1 MAKAPNRLR
10 QRRVEKNKQ
19 AKAVGTNDSSA
30 DDSAASDDDRV
41 EMDDDEPLRRGHIP
55 AGAQPDSSTGDDSA
69 SDDDRSEIGDDE
81 GIPLRRG
88 KSPGGAQPAVGQSA
102 QGSCCSW
109 PVVLLSLAIVGG
121 MLVLRFWDGLL
132 LQDLDSTASHK
143 GRMEDVDLYGVLE
156 LAHDASPTLIR
167 ASYRKA
173 ALQWHPDKCSSEA
186 CAGLFLQATRAHEVL
201 TDPVRRSVYDQTRS
215 NIEPIES
222 EAVDLTVENFARV
235 VLDTD
240 ELWFVQVYA
249 EWAPGAE
256 RFASVWETEVLRF
269 KEYARGLDGGGS
281 VRFGRIHVTR
291 QSDLFIRL
299 PIVVR
304 ASNLPTVVSYFR
316 ARPTPWARWLGRPR
330 FSDWVRDEIPALVR
344 EVKAAAFG
352 DFLNSLPDSR
362 TVISLFTTS
371 AQPVSAACACC
382 CVGFVYNFPCPRRAS
397 HNLFLTPHHQY
408 AHPLARDADKSI
420 ALFYDCS
427 LVFVKTSIGERDL
440 DSVRALLPTPI
451 PQFPA
456 VLVSRTNG
464 TQFTDSRWLSGKLD
478 VKNIAKSVVGI
489 VSANVLQVRL
499 WWHQ

>member
-10 QRRVEKNKQ
+10 QRTAP
-19 AKAVGTNDSSA
+19 AKATEPIDTESNDSSS
-30 DDSAASDDDRV
+30 DESAASDDD
-41 EMDDDEPLRRGHIP
+41 
-55 AGAQPDSSTGDDSA
+55 S
-69 SDDDRSEIGDDE
+69 RSEIGDDE

-88 KSPGGAQPAVGQSA
+88 STARPAAHADQGTCFSWPAV
-102 QGSCCSW
+102 
-109 PVVLLSLAIVGG
+109 LISLVAIGG

-143 GRMEDVDLYGVLE
+143 GRIEDIDLYGVLE
-156 LAHDASPTLIR
+156 LSHDASPALIR
-167 ASYRKA
+167 ASYRKV

-201 TDPVRRSVYDQTRS
+201 TDPIRRSVYDQTRS

-235 VLDTD
+235 VLETD
-240 ELWFVQVYA
+240 ELWLIQVYA

-256 RFASVWETEVLRF
+256 RFASVWEAEVTRF

-281 VRFGRIHVTR
+281 IRFGRIHVTR

-344 EVKAAAFG
+344 EVKVDEFG

-362 TVISLFTTS
+362 TVITLFTTS
-371 AQPVSAACACC
+371 VQPVSSACALF
-382 CVGFVYNFPCPRRAS
+382 GFCWM
-397 HNLFLTPHHQY
+397 
-408 AHPLARDADKSI
+408 
-420 ALFYDCS
+420 
-427 LVFVKTSIGERDL
+427 
-440 DSVRALLPTPI
+440 PT
-451 PQFPA
+451 
-456 VLVSRTNG
+456 V
-464 TQFTDSRWLSGKLD
+464 
-478 VKNIAKSVVGI
+478 
-489 VSANVLQVRL
+489 
-499 WWHQ
+499 